1 MTRNYGVANIDGV
14 DYCVM
19 TLMKK
24 ENKANRGN
32 GKADSYRYYVC
43 PLKIDG
49 EDYTAKIVV
58 GKRTEAAI
66 TTPIDSNRK
75 RETH

>member
-1 MTRNYGVANIDGV
+1 VDALYPYDFYVAGMRIG
-14 DYCVM
+14 
-19 TLMKK
+19 
-24 ENKANRGN
+24 
-32 GKADSYRYYVC
+32 
-43 PLKIDG
+43 G